1 MIQDNLPVVRV
12 NKLKHKTTRAMKNKR
27 LPLWMLLV
35 EVETW
40 KNGLES
46 QILLVYP
53 TTIFIPP
60 NFCLLF
66 SELLPAAIHQKALTL
81 CHFDIDIQTM
91 SRDFEPQEQQHMF
104 VSSSGSYF
112 SLHPGFRVG

>member
-1 MIQDNLPVVRV
+1 MTQNNLLVARV

-81 CHFDIDIQTM
+81 CHFD
-91 SRDFEPQEQQHMF
+91 FEPQEQQHMF

>member
-1 MIQDNLPVVRV
+1 MTQDNLPVARV

-66 SELLPAAIHQKALTL
+66 SELLPAAYTTL
-81 CHFDIDIQTM
+81 CHFDIDIETM
-91 SRDFEPQEQQHMF
+91 PRDFEPQEQQHMF

-112 SLHPGFRVG
+112 SLHPEFRVG